1 VHINKKALLF
11 ALLILGVA
19 SEALASDH
27 DGNQGTV
34 QLISQTSAHG
44 RHAQARAEAR
54 GSYGSARA
62 RRPSADAA
70 GCPSYEGYP
79 DCNSGSTWGSTW
91 GSASGSTWGAASGSA
106 RGSRD
111 SNY

>member
-19 SEALASDH
+19 SEALASDY

-34 QLISQTSAHG
+34 RLVSQTSAHG
-44 RHAQARAEAR
+44 RQAQARAEAR

-62 RRPSADAA
+62 RRPNANADS
-70 GCPSYEGYP
+70 CPAYEGYP
-79 DCNSGSTWGSTW
+79 DCHS
-91 GSASGSTWGAASGSA
+91 GSASGSAWGSA
-106 RGSRD
+106 GGFGD
-111 SNY
+111 SQY

>member
-19 SEALASDH
+19 SEASASDH

-54 GSYGSARA
+54 GSYGSAHA

-70 GCPSYEGYP
+70 GCPSNEGYP
-79 DCNSGSTWGSTW
+79 DCNSGS
-91 GSASGSTWGAASGSA
+91 ASGSTWGSASGSA